1 MAQEDN
7 CAVTISEAELDRIA
21 AEATTQVF
29 QKEQLDLEISTI
41 MADFLSPTKEDREER
56 RENNLL
62 LELDDSSN
70 DAADVTPKKSYSI
83 FDKPTRKSPRRALKE
98 VANNS
103 TTKEN
108 KTNIRSKNK
117 KLLDDDQMIIDA
129 GQKNLTDLKTCPEC
143 DFVYNPGSK
152 QDEESHN
159 KNHFV
164 AQKGR

>member
-7 CAVTISEAELDRIA
+7 CAVTVSEAELDRIA

-70 DAADVTPKKSYSI
+70 DAAVVTSKKSYSI
-83 FDKPTRKSPRRALKE
+83 FDKPTRKSPSHHNSAEAHFKSNAAEEEKFQETEHCNALAKHS
-98 VANNS
+98 VW
-103 TTKEN
+103 
-108 KTNIRSKNK
+108 
-117 KLLDDDQMIIDA
+117 
-129 GQKNLTDLKTCPEC
+129 
-143 DFVYNPGSK
+143 F
-152 QDEESHN
+152 
-159 KNHFV
+159 F
-164 AQKGR
+164 